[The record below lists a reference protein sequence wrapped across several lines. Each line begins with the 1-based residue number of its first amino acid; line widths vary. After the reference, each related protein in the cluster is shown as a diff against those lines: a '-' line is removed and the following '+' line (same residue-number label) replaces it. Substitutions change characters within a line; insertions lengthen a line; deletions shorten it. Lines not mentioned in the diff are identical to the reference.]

1 MAITVKA
8 IKTVEEL
15 KAALHGEAGLV
26 GVEQGLQVYSKKNK
40 AWTRA
45 GMRPKKVENI
55 VQRIFKAETE
65 EEFKALPKLGLMFQ
79 YEGTPEDYKP
89 AVLVFTESY
98 EDAMRKL
105 QTTDYGLVVKRIEE
119 TTAEND
125 SIISAEAAASFTF
138 EEETTEEKPS
148 KKGGKK

>member
-1 MAITVKA
+1 MATVKHITTLEA
-8 IKTVEEL
+8 L
-15 KAALHGEAGLV
+15 KNVLNGTEGLR
-26 GVEQGLQVYSKKNK
+26 GVEQGLQVYSKRQKN
-40 AWTRA
+40 WTKA
-45 GMRPKKVENI
+45 GMRPKNVEKIINC
-55 VQRIFKAETE
+55 IFSAETE
-65 EEFKALPKLGLMFQ
+65 EDFKALPKLGLMFQ